1 MKEYCPMKYV
11 LPAVGVALALTLT
24 GTAYAADHERG
35 QRGNRDQATQ
45 QNDSNHRFGRGDRQR
60 APVAQQ
66 QPQRGQWQGQRNDN
80 NRWRNND
87 RPRGP
92 VVNNN
97 GRPPVANNNWRDRPR
112 GPVVNNH
119 GRPPVADNNWRNNRP
134 PVANNNWRNNN
145 ARANWQQYR
154 RNFHSPKRFRVGAYH
169 GPRGF
174 HYQRWSYG
182 DRLPSS
188 YYARPFWLLN
198 ALAYGL
204 FAPPPGLIWVRYGD
218 DALLVDQYTGE
229 IVQVRYDVF
238 Y

>member
-1 MKEYCPMKYV
+1 MKKYI
-11 LPAVGVALALTLT
+11 LPAVGVALALSLT
-24 GTAYAADHERG
+24 GTAYAADNDRG
-35 QRGNRDQATQ
+35 SRGHRDQATQ
-45 QNDSNHRFGRGDRQR
+45 QNDNHRYGRGDRQR
-60 APVAQQ
+60 GPAVQQ
-66 QPQRGQWQGQRNDN
+66 QQRRNDN

-97 GRPPVANNNWRDRPR
+97 GRPPVANNNWR
-112 GPVVNNH
+112 NNNQ
-119 GRPPVADNNWRNNRP
+119 RPPAANNNWRNNQRPSVQNHRNRP
-134 PVANNNWRNNN
+134 PVANNWRNNN

-154 RNFHSPKRFRVGAYH
+154 RNFHSPKRFRAGAYH
-169 GPRGF
+169 GPRGY

-182 DRLPSS
+182 QRLPSI
-188 YYARPFWLLN
+188 YYARSFWLLD
-198 ALAYGL
+198 AIAYGL
-204 FAPPPGLIWVRYGD
+204 FAPPPGLIWVRYGN

>member
-1 MKEYCPMKYV
+1 MKYV
-11 LPAVGVALALTLT
+11 LPAVGVALALTFT

-45 QNDSNHRFGRGDRQR
+45 QNDSNHRFGRSDRQR
-60 APVAQQ
+60 APVAQR
-66 QPQRGQWQGQRNDN
+66 QPQQGQWQSQRNEND
-80 NRWRNND
+80 RWRNND

-92 VVNNN
+92 VLNNN
-97 GRPPVANNNWRDRPR
+97 
-112 GPVVNNH
+112 H
-119 GRPPVADNNWRNNRP
+119 RP
-134 PVANNNWRNNN
+134 PVANNNWRNSN
-145 ARANWQQYR
+145 ARSNWQQFR
-154 RNFHSPKRFRVGAYH
+154 RNVRAPQRFRVGAYH

-218 DALLVDQYTGE
+218 DALLIDQYTGE

>member
-1 MKEYCPMKYV
+1 MKYV
-11 LPAVGVALALTLT
+11 LPAVGVALALALS

-45 QNDSNHRFGRGDRQR
+45 QNDNGHRFNRGDRQR

-66 QPQRGQWQGQRNDN
+66 QQQRGQWQGQRNDN
-80 NRWRNND
+80 NDRWRNND

-97 GRPPVANNNWRDRPR
+97 GRPPVANNNWR
-112 GPVVNNH
+112 
-119 GRPPVADNNWRNNRP
+119 
-134 PVANNNWRNNN
+134 NNN
-145 ARANWQQYR
+145 ARANWNHYR
-154 RNFHSPKRFRVGAYH
+154 RNYNSPKRFRVGAYH
-169 GPRGF
+169 GPRNF

-182 DRLPSS
+182 QRLPTA
-188 YYARPFWLLN
+188 YYARQFWLFDVIG
-198 ALAYGL
+198 YGL
-204 FAPPPGLIWVRYGD
+204 FSPPPGLVWVRYGD
-218 DALLVDQYTGE
+218 DALLIDQYTGE

>member
-1 MKEYCPMKYV
+1 MKYV
-11 LPAVGVALALTLT
+11 LPAVGVALALALS

-45 QNDSNHRFGRGDRQR
+45 QNDNGHRFNRGDRQR

-66 QPQRGQWQGQRNDN
+66 QPQRTQWQGQRNGDN

-97 GRPPVANNNWRDRPR
+97 GRPPV
-112 GPVVNNH
+112 VN
-119 GRPPVADNNWRNNRP
+119 NNWRNNRP

-145 ARANWQQYR
+145 ARANWNQYR
-154 RNFHSPKRFRVGAYH
+154 RNYNSPRRFRVGAYH
-169 GPRGF
+169 GPRNF

-182 DRLPSS
+182 QRLPAA
-188 YYARPFWLLN
+188 YYARQFWLFDVIG
-198 ALAYGL
+198 YGL
-204 FAPPPGLIWVRYGD
+204 FTPPPGLIWVRYGD
-218 DALLVDQYTGE
+218 DALLIDQYTGE

>member
-1 MKEYCPMKYV
+1 MKYV
-11 LPAVGVALALTLT
+11 LPAVGVALALTLS
-24 GTAYAADHERG
+24 GTAYAADHDRG
-35 QRGNRDQATQ
+35 GRGGRDQATQ
-45 QNDSNHRFGRGDRQR
+45 QNDNGQRFNRGDRQR

-66 QPQRGQWQGQRNDN
+66 QPQRGQWQPGQRNDN

-97 GRPPVANNNWRDRPR
+97 GRPPVANNWRNDRR
-112 GPVVNNH
+112 
-119 GRPPVADNNWRNNRP
+119 PVADNNT
-134 PVANNNWRNNN
+134 WRNNN
-145 ARANWQQYR
+145 ARAGNWSQFR
-154 RNFHSPKRFRVGAYH
+154 RNVRAPQRFRVGAYH

-182 DRLPSS
+182 QRLPAA
-188 YYARPFWLLN
+188 YYARQFWLFDVIG
-198 ALAYGL
+198 YGL
-204 FAPPPGLIWVRYGD
+204 FTPPPGLIWVRYGD
-218 DALLVDQYTGE
+218 DALLIDQYTGQ